1 MSKQVVINFVL
12 FQAAWFACVLGA
24 AHGMAWLGVFATVLI
39 VAWHLKQANQA
50 KPEAVLLFIT
60 LIIGAV
66 FDQMMLSTQLVSYQ
80 AHGWS
85 DALTPTWILALW
97 AGFVTALNVS
107 LRWMQGKWLVAVLFG
122 AIGGPLAYMGAER
135 LGAVTLNANPQS
147 YLALSVG
154 WAIITPVLLLLA
166 RKFDGF
172 SVSARSKVA
181 T

>member
-1 MSKQVVINFVL
+1 MSKQVVINFIL

-24 AHGMAWLGVFATVLI
+24 AHGMAWLGVITTILI
-39 VAWHLKQANQA
+39 VAWHLKQAQQA
-50 KPEAVLLFIT
+50 EPEVILLIIT
-60 LIIGAV
+60 LMIGAV
-66 FDQMMLSTQLVSYQ
+66 FDQLMLSTQLVSYQ

-85 DALTPTWILALW
+85 DALTPAWILALW

-122 AIGGPLAYMGAER
+122 AFGGPLAYMGAER

-147 YLALSVG
+147 FLALSFG
-154 WAIITPVLLLLA
+154 WAVITPTLLLLA

-172 SVSARSKVA
+172 SVAAHTKAAS
-181 T
+181 